1 MEPEQSTSAEAT
13 LKRIQKETERVRKRL
28 TYEAAID
35 EAHEG
40 QEQYQTNPSTSTDY
54 TSIEVA
60 ESGAVSTTTRHNT
73 SPDTAASPPSSSRAF
88 VIEASEGVFFEDPVP
103 ARNMSSHLKI
113 EHEAFKARYVL
124 FYWRCG
130 IYLYFLLFCLF
141 CFILYYRFYKGEG

>member
-35 EAHEG
+35 EAHKG
-40 QEQYQTNPSTSTDY
+40 QEQYQTNPCTSTDY
-54 TSIEVA
+54 PSIEVA

-73 SPDTAASPPSSSRAF
+73 SPDTAGSPPSSSRAF
-88 VIEASEGVFFEDPVP
+88 NIEASEGVFFEDPVP

-113 EHEAFKARYVL
+113 EHEAFKARYVIFIGDVVYAHTLYCFVL
-124 FYWRCG
+124 FR
-130 IYLYFLLFCLF
+130 
-141 CFILYYRFYKGEG
+141 FIFYH